1 MGNPIE
7 ALLDINLPF
16 RKAISRITSG
26 VFYSFSFFS
35 KKQTLMKLLTWKQ
48 TQYFQALL
56 WCASDDFMKI
66 LFRISRILFRI
77 SEFQK
82 FKDFLKKGC
91 CKIFCEILKKLP
103 VTTRDVIFLSQVAT
117 ATFTKKGLCQKCFPK
132 SLIKLSEETQANT
145 SIVWNLAGQE
155 AWTFLGFAREVLVAT
170 YAWKTK
176 FLGWFETSY
185 NQKT

>member
-1 MGNPIE
+1 MEFQLQPLPNLEKHLQKMGNPIE

-35 KKQTLMKLLTWKQ
+35 KKQTLMKLFSGTSLV
-48 TQYFQALL
+48 
-56 WCASDDFMKI
+56 C
-66 LFRISRILFRI
+66 FRRFYENS
-77 SEFQK
+77 FQK
-82 FKDFLKKGC
+82 QSFKDFLKKGC

-145 SIVWNLAGQE
+145 SIV
-155 AWTFLGFAREVLVAT
+155 
-170 YAWKTK
+170 
-176 FLGWFETSY
+176 
-185 NQKT
+185 